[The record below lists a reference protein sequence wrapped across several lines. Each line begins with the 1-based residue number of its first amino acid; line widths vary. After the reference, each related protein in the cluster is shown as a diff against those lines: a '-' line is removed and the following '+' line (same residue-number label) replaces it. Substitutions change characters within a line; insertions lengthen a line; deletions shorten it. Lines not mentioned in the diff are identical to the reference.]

1 MAAEN
6 KLGVMPISKL
16 IWNMSLPII
25 ASMLVQALYN
35 IVDSVFVSWVSEA
48 SLTAVSLAFPA
59 QNLMIALG
67 AGTAVGVNALMG
79 RALGAGEQERADRVA
94 VNGLFLAFV
103 GFALSCVL
111 GLTCAGAFLRSQTQ
125 VEEIITMGEQY
136 LHIVMGGSFALFGQ
150 IMLER
155 LLQGTGRSLL
165 SMYTQG
171 LGAIINIILD
181 PVFIFVFDMGVAGA
195 AIATVIGQ
203 ICGML
208 LAAYF
213 NVKKNTDITLR
224 IRGFRPDW
232 RLIGSIYAI
241 GLPSV
246 IMMAI
251 GSVMTFLMNKI
262 LITYHSAHETAAT
275 AFGIYFKLNSFI
287 FMPVFGLNNGVV
299 PIIAYNYGAQ
309 NRARMVEA
317 VKRSA
322 IYASI
327 IMLAGMALFLAIP
340 GTLLKIFDATD
351 TMLTVGIPALRIMDR
366 RSLYRTGRLFP
377 GAGKVPVLHDHLHR
391 AAAGVPD
398 PSGLCAGPVR
408 PEHRQRRPGVVV
420 LPPGRGGV
428 AVRNAGVLPAA
439 VPDADRQDPG
449 ARHQQRRR
457 RELTGIKSYFIE
469 KSGHAS
475 ALFSSRV

>member
-1 MAAEN
+1 MPNEN
-6 KLGVMPISKL
+6 KLGTMPISKL

-59 QNLMIALG
+59 QNLMISLA
-67 AGTAVGVNALMG
+67 AGTAVGVNALLG
-79 RALGAGEQERADRVA
+79 RALGAGEQQRVDRVA
-94 VNGLFLAFV
+94 MNGMFLALV
-103 GFALSCVL
+103 GFVVSCVL

-125 VEEIITMGEQY
+125 VEEIVVMGEQY
-136 LHIVMGGSFALFGQ
+136 LHIVMGCSFALFGQ

-171 LGAIINIILD
+171 LGAIVNIILD
-181 PVFIFVFDMGVAGA
+181 PVFIFLFKMGVAGA
-195 AIATVIGQ
+195 AVATVIGQ

-213 NVKKNTDITLR
+213 NVKKNQDIRLQV
-224 IRGFRPDW
+224 RGFRPDW
-232 RLIGSIYAI
+232 RIIGSIYAI

-262 LITYHSAHETAAT
+262 LIVYHAAHETAAT

-287 FMPVFGLNNGVV
+287 FMPVFGMNNGVV

-317 VKRSA
+317 IKRSA
-322 IYASI
+322 VYASA
-327 IMLAGMALFLAIP
+327 IMVVGMALFLAIP
-340 GTLLKIFDATD
+340 GTLLNIFDASE
-351 TMLTVGIPALRIMDR
+351 TMLSVGIPALRTICLSFWIAGACIALSGSFQALGKSLYSMVISIVRQLVFLVPIAYVLARYGAANGNSNLVWWCFPLAELASLAVTLAFFR
-366 RSLYRTGRLFP
+366 RLYRTLI
-377 GAGKVPVLHDHLHR
+377 AKI
-391 AAAGVPD
+391 
-398 PSGLCAGPVR
+398 
-408 PEHRQRRPGVVV
+408 PEH
-420 LPPGRGGV
+420 
-428 AVRNAGVLPAA
+428 
-439 VPDADRQDPG
+439 
-449 ARHQQRRR
+449 
-457 RELTGIKSYFIE
+457 GIND
-469 KSGHAS
+469 SGEES
-475 ALFSSRV
+475 LLG

>member
-1 MAAEN
+1 MPNEN
-6 KLGVMPISKL
+6 KLGTMPISKL

-59 QNLMIALG
+59 QNLMISLA
-67 AGTAVGVNALMG
+67 AGTAVGVNALLG
-79 RALGAGEQERADRVA
+79 RALGAGEQQRVDQVA
-94 VNGLFLAFV
+94 MNGMFLALV
-103 GFALSCVL
+103 GFVVSCVL

-125 VEEIITMGEQY
+125 VEEIVVMGEQY
-136 LHIVMGGSFALFGQ
+136 LHIVMGCSFALFGQ

-171 LGAIINIILD
+171 LGAIVNIILD
-181 PVFIFVFDMGVAGA
+181 PVFIFLFKMGVAGA
-195 AIATVIGQ
+195 AVATVIGQ

-213 NVKKNTDITLR
+213 NVKKNQDIRLR
-224 IRGFRPDW
+224 VRGFRPDW
-232 RLIGSIYAI
+232 RIIGSIYAI

-262 LITYHSAHETAAT
+262 LIVYHAAHETAAT

-287 FMPVFGLNNGVV
+287 FMPVFGMNNGVV

-317 VKRSA
+317 IKRSA
-322 IYASI
+322 VYASA
-327 IMLAGMALFLAIP
+327 IMVVGMALFLAIP
-340 GTLLKIFDATD
+340 GTLLNIFNASE
-351 TMLTVGIPALRIMDR
+351 TMLSVGIPALRTICLSFWIAGACIALSGSFQALGKSMYSMVISIVRQLVFLVPIAYVLARYGAANGNSNLVWWCFPLAELASLAVTLAFFR
-366 RSLYRTGRLFP
+366 RLYRTLI
-377 GAGKVPVLHDHLHR
+377 AKI
-391 AAAGVPD
+391 
-398 PSGLCAGPVR
+398 
-408 PEHRQRRPGVVV
+408 PEHGV
-420 LPPGRGGV
+420 
-428 AVRNAGVLPAA
+428 N
-439 VPDADRQDPG
+439 D
-449 ARHQQRRR
+449 
-457 RELTGIKSYFIE
+457 
-469 KSGHAS
+469 SGEES
-475 ALFSSRV
+475 LLG

>member
-1 MAAEN
+1 MQKEN
-6 KLGVMPISKL
+6 KLGVMPIDKL

-25 ASMLVQALYN
+25 ISMLVQALYN

-59 QNLMIALG
+59 QNLMISLAS
-67 AGTAVGVNALMG
+67 GTAVGVNALMG
-79 RALGAGEQERADRVA
+79 RALGAKDQKRADTVA
-94 VNGLFLAFV
+94 MNGLFLAFV
-103 GFALSCVL
+103 GFVLCAVL
-111 GLTCAGAFLRSQTQ
+111 GLTLSDFYFRSQTD
-125 VEEIITMGEQY
+125 VEEIIQMGNRY
-136 LHIVMGGSFALFGQ
+136 LMIVMGASVGIFGQ
-150 IMLER
+150 MMLER
-155 LLQGTGRSLL
+155 LLQGTGHSIL

-171 LGAIINIILD
+171 TGAVINIILD
-181 PVFIFVFDMGVAGA
+181 PIFIFVFKMGVAGA
-195 AIATVIGQ
+195 AVATVIGQ
-203 ICGML
+203 VFACIFAL
-208 LAAYF
+208 VL
-213 NVKKNTDITLR
+213 NLKKNPEIHLVF
-224 IRGFRPDW
+224 RGFRPNW
-232 RLIGSIYAI
+232 SIIGSIYAI

-246 IMMAI
+246 VMMAI

-351 TMLTVGIPALRIMDR
+351 TMLTVGIPALRIISLSFWIAGACIALGGSFQALGKSMYSMITSIVRQLVFLIPLAYVLARYGQTIGNDDLVWWSFPLAEIASLFVTLAFFR
-366 RSLYRTGRLFP
+366 RLYRTLI
-377 GAGKVPVLHDHLHR
+377 AKI
-391 AAAGVPD
+391 
-398 PSGLCAGPVR
+398 
-408 PEHRQRRPGVVV
+408 PEHGTND
-420 LPPGRGGV
+420 GGQESLI
-428 AVRNAGVLPAA
+428 G
-439 VPDADRQDPG
+439 
-449 ARHQQRRR
+449 
-457 RELTGIKSYFIE
+457 
-469 KSGHAS
+469 
-475 ALFSSRV
+475 

>member
-1 MAAEN
+1 MPNEN
-6 KLGVMPISKL
+6 KLGTMPISKL

-59 QNLMIALG
+59 QNLMISLA
-67 AGTAVGVNALMG
+67 AGTAVGVNALLG
-79 RALGAGEQERADRVA
+79 RALGAGEQQRVDRVA
-94 VNGLFLAFV
+94 MNGMFLALV
-103 GFALSCVL
+103 GFVVSCVL

-125 VEEIITMGEQY
+125 VEEIVVMGEQY
-136 LHIVMGGSFALFGQ
+136 LHIVMGCSFALFGQ

-171 LGAIINIILD
+171 LGAIVNIILD
-181 PVFIFVFDMGVAGA
+181 PVFIFLFKMGVAGA
-195 AIATVIGQ
+195 AVATVIGQ

-213 NVKKNTDITLR
+213 NVKKNQDIRLR
-224 IRGFRPDW
+224 VRGFRPDW
-232 RLIGSIYAI
+232 RIIGSIYAI

-262 LITYHSAHETAAT
+262 LIVYHAAHETAAT

-317 VKRSA
+317 IKRSA
-322 IYASI
+322 VYASA
-327 IMLAGMALFLAIP
+327 IMVVGMALFLAIP
-340 GTLLKIFDATD
+340 GTLLNIFDASE
-351 TMLTVGIPALRIMDR
+351 TMLSVGIPALRTICLSFWIAGACIALSGSFQALGKSLYSMVISIVRQLVFLVPIAYVLARYGAANGNSNLVWWCFPLAELASLSVTLAFFR
-366 RSLYRTGRLFP
+366 RLYRTLI
-377 GAGKVPVLHDHLHR
+377 AKI
-391 AAAGVPD
+391 
-398 PSGLCAGPVR
+398 
-408 PEHRQRRPGVVV
+408 PEHSVNDDGEES
-420 LPPGRGGV
+420 LLG
-428 AVRNAGVLPAA
+428 
-439 VPDADRQDPG
+439 
-449 ARHQQRRR
+449 
-457 RELTGIKSYFIE
+457 
-469 KSGHAS
+469 
-475 ALFSSRV
+475 

>member
-1 MAAEN
+1 MPNEN
-6 KLGVMPISKL
+6 KLGTMPISKL

-59 QNLMIALG
+59 QNLMISLA
-67 AGTAVGVNALMG
+67 AGTAVGVNALLG
-79 RALGAGEQERADRVA
+79 RALGAGEQQRVDRVA
-94 VNGLFLAFV
+94 MNGMFLALV
-103 GFALSCVL
+103 GFVVSCVL

-125 VEEIITMGEQY
+125 VEEIVVMGEQY
-136 LHIVMGGSFALFGQ
+136 LHIVMGCSFALFGQ

-171 LGAIINIILD
+171 LGAIVNIILD
-181 PVFIFVFDMGVAGA
+181 PMFIFLFKMGVAGA
-195 AIATVIGQ
+195 AVATVIGQ

-213 NVKKNTDITLR
+213 NVKKNQDIRLQV
-224 IRGFRPDW
+224 RGFRPDW
-232 RLIGSIYAI
+232 RIIGSIYAI

-262 LITYHSAHETAAT
+262 LIVYHAAHETAAT

-287 FMPVFGLNNGVV
+287 FMPVFGMNNGVV

-317 VKRSA
+317 IKRSA
-322 IYASI
+322 VYASA
-327 IMLAGMALFLAIP
+327 IMVVGMALFLAIP
-340 GTLLKIFDATD
+340 GTLLNIFDASE
-351 TMLTVGIPALRIMDR
+351 TMLSVGIPALRTICLSFWIAGACIALSGSFQALGKSLYSMVISIVRQLVFLVPIAYVLARYGAANGNSNLVWWCFPLAELASLSVTLAFFR
-366 RSLYRTGRLFP
+366 RLYRTLI
-377 GAGKVPVLHDHLHR
+377 AKI
-391 AAAGVPD
+391 
-398 PSGLCAGPVR
+398 
-408 PEHRQRRPGVVV
+408 PEH
-420 LPPGRGGV
+420 
-428 AVRNAGVLPAA
+428 
-439 VPDADRQDPG
+439 G
-449 ARHQQRRR
+449 ANDDG
-457 RELTGIKSYFIE
+457 EESLLG
-469 KSGHAS
+469 
-475 ALFSSRV
+475 